1 MKTLIG
7 LTLFTIALSA
17 QTTTTTRLTAATPAV
32 DVATLPAYT
41 LGGGVTWTRGGNS
54 TFAADMT
61 IGMHIGK
68 SQWYWY
74 SDIVTPMSSAPAN
87 AAPATSSITTGG
99 LYLPFCSASQS
110 VCFGVIGQGGFSNVT
125 ASSTVAPALSG
136 SLALFIHLY
145 KTVWLTPYAKASNAS
160 TSPTSGALATAVFQP
175 GVQLTLAFGGK

>member
-7 LTLFTIALSA
+7 FTLSA
-17 QTTTTTRLTAATPAV
+17 IVLCAQTAVTSPAPVTPAV
-32 DVATLPAYT
+32 NIATLPAYT
-41 LGGGVTWTRGGNS
+41 LGTGVTWTRGGTS

-61 IGMHIGK
+61 IGMHVGK

-74 SDIVTPMSSAPAN
+74 SDIVTPISSAPGN
-87 AAPATSSITTGG
+87 TVPATSSITTGG
-99 LYLPFCSASQS
+99 LYLPFCTASQS
-110 VCFGVIGQGGFSNVT
+110 FCFGVIGQGGFSSVS

-145 KTVWLTPYAKASNAS
+145 KGVWITPYAKASNAS

-175 GVQLTLAFGGK
+175 GVQLTFAFGGSK